1 MKKSRD
7 SIASDLLSVSF
18 VPYILR
24 KQFAENP
31 LREFGAP
38 SAENYATLLWID
50 ICDFSSLCNKLM
62 KDQLHG
68 VEIITEIL
76 QSHYSS
82 LLKIITGFGGQ
93 PLFFAG
99 DGLMSAWP
107 GDKEEAEKFV
117 AVAAACAQE
126 ILDKKSTRNDRN
138 ELLSLHA
145 IISAGYWQMTEL
157 EGVDGNWLFN
167 FSGQVFDDLTLSSR
181 NKAPDEILISEKA
194 LSSLDKNLK
203 TIPLEYN
210 TYILKEIPKQ
220 FSIPQ
225 VKELQLTA
233 EAVNKLKAFV
243 PKTLTFP
250 ITSDHLKWIAEIRPV
265 TIVFVKLPNESMHS
279 SENRSKLLA
288 TVAMVKNL
296 VHEYDALLNQV
307 WMDEKE
313 SNILICFGPPPSA
326 HNDNPER
333 GVNLALKINQLFLNE
348 GIENNIGVSSGM
360 AYCGIIG
367 DDLLRQYTVIGDV
380 VNLSERYA
388 EKAKNKILCDKLTY
402 SSTNK
407 SINFKPP
414 VLYSLKGHREEVALY
429 EPDNNVKKPSGKN
442 IYISFSRG
450 KELEALLGAFKNALN
465 GGSCNTLIVEGDSGM
480 GKSKLLD
487 DFKARMESPDI
498 NIVSAAGNFLSR
510 NTPYGALSEIFF
522 KILDLHVYQ
531 EDAADH
537 LIKKYGYRACLLNA
551 ILPLN
556 IPDSIEVQVM
566 TGGQRVLA
574 THNFLLELLNE
585 KSKEHPL
592 IIIIDDAQ
600 WLEENSWQ
608 LIESINNYLRRCFIV
623 LAFQKTA
630 GIAQAELLKNKG
642 CKTIVL
648 NALSEEEEEKLI
660 CERLGVAGVSE
671 EVFNSVH
678 AIAKGNPFFCIEL
691 ADSLRAQELITI
703 ENDNCSI
710 NKNITAQKISLP
722 ETVRGALRRKID
734 RLNPGSQ
741 LSMKAGSVAGFRFT
755 EKIINSIYPIA
766 SEKKL
771 VPSFLN
777 EVMESGF
784 THKEVVDSLEGYSF
798 NNAVAAEVAY
808 EMTLSEQRRHLHRK
822 CAEWYEKNFSAN
834 LNLFYV
840 QVAHHWMNAD
850 ENEKAA
856 IYLEKE
862 AIRLFRLG
870 FVKQALDIGLEG
882 VALLGQEIERDKDA
896 VSQKTGRQ
904 LNVISAL
911 MTNRKIEDLTNLRK
925 LRNTRIETII
935 RMLLEL
941 APFAHQCQQ
950 PELFALISVTCL
962 LLTLEN
968 GNGDAAAEVYSM
980 YSIIHK
986 VITGD
991 IETAFAWSNL
1001 AIAVDKKSG
1010 FALQA
1015 RVTFIHCWFIALWM
1029 QPLRKLISQSQQG
1042 ADAGFKSGDITY
1054 ACFNLSLTVVL
1065 KSTAGVVLDDVIK
1078 TAVDNAGRNNQM
1090 VVNAAF
1096 HLKHEEQVAKALK
1109 GLTSS
1114 LTSLTDEKYDE
1125 EKDIASICETDLF
1138 NQVAYYY
1145 VSKLKLHVHAG
1156 NWTEAIEWGNK
1167 ALPLLPA
1174 FFSQP
1179 GYMELEQ
1186 YYAIAALYMAMNNK
1200 EDAAAMMDAADK
1212 SIEKFN
1218 AWMKHCPGN
1227 FLHKALLL
1235 QAIKAAADNKLNV
1248 AEKMFADAAANA
1260 DKAGFIQDSALAW
1273 EHLMRMQKKHNLD
1286 YKKSLQHALKAYE
1299 NWGAAAKI
1307 EYLKQQFAV

>member
-1 MKKSRD
+1 MKKSKE
-7 SIASDLLSVSF
+7 SNASDLLSVSF

-31 LREFGAP
+31 LRDFGMPAT
-38 SAENYATLLWID
+38 ENYATLLWID

-68 VEIITEIL
+68 VEIITDIL
-76 QSHYSS
+76 QNHYSS
-82 LLKIITGFGGQ
+82 LLKIITEFGGQ

-99 DGLMSAWP
+99 DGLMSAWL
-107 GDKEEAEKFV
+107 GDKATTEKFV

-126 ILDKKSTRNDRN
+126 ILNKKSTRNDRN

-167 FSGQVFDDLTLSSR
+167 FSGQVFDDLTLSSH

-194 LSSLDKNLK
+194 LACLDNDLR
-203 TIPLEYN
+203 TVPLEHN
-210 TYILKEIPKQ
+210 TYILKEIPRH

-225 VKELQLTA
+225 VKELQLTTD
-233 EAVNKLKAFV
+233 AVNKLKAFV

-250 ITSDHLKWIAEIRPV
+250 ITRDRLKWIAEIRPV
-265 TIVFVKLPNESMHS
+265 TIVFVKLPNKSMHS
-279 SENRSKLLA
+279 SENRSKLLT
-288 TVAMVKNL
+288 TVGMVTNL
-296 VHEYDALLNQV
+296 VREYDALLNQV

-313 SNILICFGPPPSA
+313 SNMLICFGPPPSA

-333 GVNLALKINQLFLNE
+333 GINLSLQISQLFLRE
-348 GIENNIGVSSGM
+348 GIENNIGVSTGM

-367 DDLLRQYTVIGDV
+367 NDLLRQYTVIGDV
-380 VNLSERYA
+380 VNLSERIA

-407 SINFKPP
+407 SINFKSP
-414 VLYSLKGHREEVALY
+414 VLFSLKGHREEIALY
-429 EPDNNVKKPSGKN
+429 EPDSNVKGSSN
-442 IYISFSRG
+442 NNNYISVGRS
-450 KELEALLGAFKNALN
+450 KELEELSDAFKNALN
-465 GGSCNTLIVEGDSGM
+465 GSSCNTLIVEGDSGM
-480 GKSKLLD
+480 GKSKLLE
-487 DFKARMESPDI
+487 DFKTKMQSPDI
-498 NIVSAAGNFLSR
+498 NIFSGAANFLSR
-510 NTPYGALSEIFF
+510 NTPYGAFGEIFF
-522 KILDLHVYQ
+522 KILALHSR
-531 EDAADH
+531 ENAATD

-556 IPDSIEVQVM
+556 IPDSVEVQVM

-585 KSKEHPL
+585 RSKEHPL

-608 LIESINNYLRRCFIV
+608 LIESIHNYLSRCFVI

-630 GIAQAELLKNKG
+630 GIIQTQLLKSKG

-648 NALSEEEEEKLI
+648 KALSEEEEKKLI
-660 CERLGVAGVSE
+660 CERLGVATISE

-691 ADSLRAQELITI
+691 ADSLRAQELVTI
-703 ENDNCSI
+703 ENNNCSI
-710 NKNITAQKISLP
+710 NKNVTAQKISLP

-734 RLNPGSQ
+734 RLNLGSQ
-741 LSMKAGSVAGFRFT
+741 LAMKAGSVAGFRFS
-755 EKIINSIYPIA
+755 EKIINNIYPIA
-766 SEKKL
+766 SEKKF

-784 THKEVVDSLEGYSF
+784 THKEVVDNLDGYSF
-798 NNAVAAEVAY
+798 NSAVTAEVAY

-822 CAEWYEKNFSAN
+822 CAEWYEKNFSTN

-882 VALLGQEIERDKDA
+882 VSLLGQEIERDKDA
-896 VSQKTGRQ
+896 IVQKTGRQ

-980 YSIIHK
+980 YAIIHK

-991 IETAFAWSNL
+991 TQTAFAWSNL

-1015 RVTFIHCWFIALWM
+1015 RVIFIHCWFIALWM
-1029 QPLRKLISQSQQG
+1029 QPLKELIPQSQQG
-1042 ADAGFKSGDITY
+1042 SEAGFASGDITY

-1065 KSTAGVVLDDVIK
+1065 KSTAGVALDEVIK
-1078 TAVDNAGRNNQM
+1078 TAVDNAGKNNQM

-1096 HLKHEEQVAKALK
+1096 HLKHEEQVAKAFK
-1109 GLTSS
+1109 GLTGS
-1114 LTSLTDEKYDE
+1114 LTSLTDEKHHE

-1145 VSKLKLHVHAG
+1145 ISKLKLNVHAG
-1156 NWTEAIEWGNK
+1156 NWEEAMEWGNK

-1186 YYAIAALYMAMNNK
+1186 YYAIAALYLAIDNK
-1200 EDAAAMMDAADK
+1200 GDAATMIDIADK

-1218 AWMKHCPGN
+1218 AWAQHCPGN
-1227 FLHKALLL
+1227 FLHKSLLL
-1235 QAIKAAADNKLNV
+1235 QAIKAAADSKFNV
-1248 AEKMFADAAANA
+1248 AEKLFTEAAANA
-1260 DKAGFIQDSALAW
+1260 EKAGFIQDSALAW
-1273 EHLMRMQKKHNLD
+1273 EHLMRMQQKHNLD
-1286 YKKSLQHALKAYE
+1286 YKKSLQRALKAYE
-1299 NWGAAAKI
+1299 NWGADAKVK
-1307 EYLKQQFAV
+1307 YLQQEFAV